1 MTDRSGREKVPQ
13 TRTTLTNTS
22 PPRIVV
28 VGGGAAGLEL
38 VTGLGGKLGAS
49 GKAQVALVEK
59 VRTHL
64 WKPLLHA
71 VAAGSMD
78 PSEHELNY
86 LAQAHWHHFRYRLG
100 EMIGLDRAKKEVCLG
115 ATVDDEGR
123 QITPPRSFRYDTLVI
138 AVGSVT
144 NDFGTP
150 GAAEH
155 AVPLE
160 TPEQA
165 VRFNRRL
172 VNACIR
178 ANSQEGPV
186 RPGQL
191 HVAIIGAGA
200 TGTELAA
207 ELYRTAREVVAYG
220 LDRVDPERDIRIIL
234 IEAAD
239 RILPALPE
247 RISEKT
253 LDLLR
258 DLGVEV
264 RTGARVSEVRADGVR
279 LADGAFIPSEL
290 VVWSAGVKGPEFLRN
305 LDGLEVNRINQLV
318 VTPTLQTTR
327 DPDIFAFG
335 DCAACPREGH
345 PAPVPP
351 RAQAAHQQAS
361 FLAKQL
367 RRRLEGKELE
377 PFVYRDFGS
386 LVSLGEYSTVGNLMG
401 FLVGKSMFIEGYFA
415 RLMYRSLYKMHEM
428 ALHGGSKTLLGA
440 LGRGLSHRADP
451 QVKLH

>member
-1 MTDRSGREKVPQ
+1 
-13 TRTTLTNTS
+13 
-22 PPRIVV
+22 
-28 VGGGAAGLEL
+28 
-38 VTGLGGKLGAS
+38 
-49 GKAQVALVEK
+49 
-59 VRTHL
+59 
-64 WKPLLHA
+64 
-71 VAAGSMD
+71 
-78 PSEHELNY
+78 
-86 LAQAHWHHFRYRLG
+86 
-100 EMIGLDRAKKEVCLG
+100 VCLA
-115 ATVDDEGR
+115 ATVDEEGR
-123 QITPPRSFRYDTLVI
+123 QITPPRAFRYDTLVI

-155 AVPLE
+155 AVPLD

-178 ANSQEGPV
+178 AHSQDGPV

-207 ELYRTAREVVAYG
+207 ELHRTAREIVAYG
-220 LDRVDPERDIRIIL
+220 LDRVDPEKDIRIIL
-234 IEAAD
+234 IEAAP

-253 LDLLR
+253 LELLKN
-258 DLGVEV
+258 LGVEV
-264 RTGARVSEVRADGVR
+264 RTGARVSEVRADGVM
-279 LADGAFIPSEL
+279 LADGQFLPSEL
-290 VVWSAGVKGPEFLRN
+290 VVWSAGVKGPEFLRD

-345 PAPVPP
+345 PTPIPP

-361 FLAKQL
+361 FLVKQL
-367 RRRLEGKELE
+367 RRRLEGKKLE

-386 LVSLGEYSTVGNLMG
+386 LVSLGEYSTVGSLMG

-415 RLMYRSLYKMHEM
+415 RLMYRSLYKMHEY
-428 ALHGGSKTLLGA
+428 ALHGGGKTFLGTLA
-440 LGRGLSHRADP
+440 RGLSRGAEP
-451 QVKLH
+451 EVKLH